1 MSTIHRAAAVAKA
14 LGGTVVG
21 PYRIVAPGPGHSRA
35 DRSMSVMLD
44 SGAVDGFRI
53 NSFAGDDWRICRDH
67 VRQMLCIPDSGH
79 HHLNAQLSQP
89 SPATTPVSDSSR
101 IDIAH
106 RLWRQAV
113 PIDGTLAAVYLL
125 DRGLGLSDEVLD
137 GHALRFHGAC
147 PFRLQDRTTV
157 RLPSMLTAMV
167 DIRTDE
173 FCGVHRTALKPD
185 GSGKAN
191 VPGLGNAKKMLGR
204 AVGACVKLSAD
215 EDVSLGLHIAE
226 GIETA
231 LACMAMGFR
240 PMWVALSAGGIAKFA
255 VLAGIEALTVFT
267 DHDATGM
274 AAAAECASRW
284 DGAGKD
290 VTRIIPALE
299 GTDFADGQRP

>member
-1 MSTIHRAAAVAKA
+1 
-14 LGGTVVG
+14 
-21 PYRIVAPGPGHSRA
+21 
-35 DRSMSVMLD
+35 MSVMLD
-44 SGAVDGFRI
+44 SDAADGFRV

-67 VRQMLCIPDSGH
+67 VRQMLGIPGSGH
-79 HHLNAQLSQP
+79 HRLNAQLSRP
-89 SPATTPVSDSSR
+89 GPATIPASDNSR
-101 IDIAH
+101 IDIAQ
-106 RLWRQAV
+106 RLWREAMS
-113 PIDGTLAAVYLL
+113 IGGTLAAVYLL
-125 DRGLGLSDEVLD
+125 DRGLGLADEVLD

-167 DIRTDE
+167 DIRTNE

-185 GSGKAN
+185 GRGKAE
-191 VPGLGNAKKMLGR
+191 VPGLGNPKKMLGR
-204 AVGACVKLSAD
+204 AAGACVKLSAD
-215 EDVSLGLHIAE
+215 ENVGIGLHVAE

-240 PMWVALSAGGIAKFA
+240 PMWVALSAGGIAKFPL
-255 VLAGIEALTVFT
+255 LAGIEALTVLT
-267 DHDATGM
+267 DHDATGI

-299 GTDFADGQRP
+299 GSDFADGQRP